1 MARILASV
9 MLGKTMGMHRE
20 GSEGFKCLSPG
31 TPEPSRQPM
40 RWSGVEPEGVLEV
53 CVDCMSVRICANPI
67 DHKNGFNFFLK
78 WAKNQD
84 SLKNGIKRE
93 KKRHIFLFRK
103 NGFNF
108 KYLKKG
114 VLLIQ
119 KKGINFIKR
128 VFFRGK
134 TGNQACRKKN

>member
-1 MARILASV
+1 

-20 GSEGFKCLSPG
+20 GSEAFKCLSPG

-40 RWSGVEPEGVLEV
+40 RFRGVAPERVLLEV

-67 DHKNGFNFFLK
+67 DQKNGFNFFLK

-84 SLKNGIKRE
+84 YLKNGIKRD

-103 NGFNF
+103 S
-108 KYLKKG
+108 
-114 VLLIQ
+114 
-119 KKGINFIKR
+119 
-128 VFFRGK
+128 
-134 TGNQACRKKN
+134 